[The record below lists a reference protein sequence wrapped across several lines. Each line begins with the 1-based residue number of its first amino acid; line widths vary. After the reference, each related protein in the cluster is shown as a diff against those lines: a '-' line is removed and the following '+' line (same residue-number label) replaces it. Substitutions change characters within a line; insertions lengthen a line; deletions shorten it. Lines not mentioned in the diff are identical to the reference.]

1 MQAILA
7 PEVCPSCG
15 SPLEWKNDMLYCV
28 NSLCPAQV
36 QKRIEHFAKSLKIK
50 GLGPKSI
57 EKLGLSSFQSIY
69 DMTYLEIRDALSSEK
84 LAVKLLQ
91 EIKHSRRAT
100 LNTLLPAFS
109 IPLIGKTAATK
120 LSAKFKNLLDLDEDK
135 CTVAGLGPKA
145 TENLLNWYNSKEYT
159 ELKELP
165 FDWEFESPTVATEQK
180 GAVCISGKLSS
191 FKTKAEA
198 TKALSYAG
206 YQVKGSL
213 TKDVVFLIN
222 ESGIESAKTKQ
233 AQERG
238 ITIITSLS
246 DLIGEK
252 DYGSIA

>member
-15 SPLEWKNDMLYCV
+15 SPLEWRNDMLYCE
-28 NSLCPAQV
+28 NILCPAQI
-36 QKRIEHFAKSLKIK
+36 QKRIEHFARSLKIK

-57 EKLGLSSFQSIY
+57 EKLGLTSLLDIYNLSYYSIKY
-69 DMTYLEIRDALSSEK
+69 ALSSEK
-84 LAVKLLQ
+84 LAIKLLR
-91 EIKHSRRAT
+91 EINHSRKASM
-100 LNTLLPAFS
+100 NDVLPAFS

-120 LSAKFKNLLDLDEDK
+120 LSSKIKSLFDLDEDK
-135 CTVAGLGPKA
+135 CKAAGLGPKA
-145 TENLLNWYNSKEYT
+145 TESLLSWYSNEFEDS
-159 ELKELP
+159 LKKLP
-165 FDWEFESPTVATEQK
+165 FDWQFQTPKIATETK

-206 YQVKGSL
+206 YQV
-213 TKDVVFLIN
+213 TTTMAKDVIFLIN

-238 ITIITSLS
+238 ITIITSLKE
-246 DLIGEK
+246 LIG
-252 DYGSIA
+252 D

>member
-15 SPLEWKNDMLYCV
+15 SPLEWRNDMLYCTY
-28 NSLCPAQV
+28 SLCPAQI
-36 QKRIEHFAKSLKIK
+36 QKRIEHFARSLKIK

-57 EKLGLSSFQSIY
+57 EKLGLTSLLDIYNLSYYSIKC
-69 DMTYLEIRDALSSEK
+69 ALSSEK
-84 LAVKLLQ
+84 LAIKLLR
-91 EIKHSRRAT
+91 EINHSRKASM
-100 LNTLLPAFS
+100 NDVLPAFS

-120 LSAKFKNLLDLDEDK
+120 LSSKIKSLFDLDEDK
-135 CTVAGLGPKA
+135 CKAAGLGPKA
-145 TENLLNWYNSKEYT
+145 TESLLSWYSNEFEDS
-159 ELKELP
+159 LKKLP
-165 FDWEFESPTVATEQK
+165 FDWQFQTPKIATETK

-206 YQVKGSL
+206 YQVKTSL
-213 TKDVVFLIN
+213 TKDVQFLVN

-238 ITIITSLS
+238 ITIITSLNE
-246 DLIGEK
+246 LIG
-252 DYGSIA
+252 D